1 MRNILGKRIFFNL
14 NNLYKWQDVI
24 EEEVVE

>member
-1 MRNILGKRIFFNL
+1 MRNILGERTFFNL
-14 NNLYKWQDVI
+14 NNLYKWQDTI